1 MAFKITGKERQRLKS
16 KIRSIKH
23 QDSKYGISELELL
36 KLEDLE
42 NSLKEK
48 VV

>member
-1 MAFKITGKERQRLKS
+1 MAFKITGKERQKLKS

-23 QDSKYGISELELL
+23 QNIKYGISELELL
-36 KLEDLE
+36 KLKDLE

-48 VV
+48 AI